1 MSTYKRMHVNM
12 HSKSNMHVFIMHSKS
27 NMDVK
32 EKSHVNIQP
41 LFLMRYVGLS
51 ATDDYYRGGFEGLL
65 LRVYKLTE
73 RQSEVGNVR

>member
-1 MSTYKRMHVNM
+1 MHVNKNYESTKKEM
-12 HSKSNMHVFIMHSKS
+12 QLIMLFPSHMHVE
-27 NMDVK
+27 